1 MLIMRIN
8 ANSRIANDA
17 NLESSEFA
25 ISVIRIYLRI
35 CLTPMTLTKTMQAL
49 SDPTRRK
56 ILELLKKKDMAAGEI
71 GKYFKITLPSL
82 SHHLNILKNADLV
95 TSQRARQE
103 IIYSLNLSVFE
114 EVAKSL
120 VKFFRK

>member
-1 MLIMRIN
+1 
-8 ANSRIANDA
+8 
-17 NLESSEFA
+17 
-25 ISVIRIYLRI
+25 
-35 CLTPMTLTKTMQAL
+35 MTLNKTIPAL

-71 GKYFKITLPSL
+71 GKYFSITAPSL
-82 SHHLNILKNADLV
+82 THHLTVLKSADLV
-95 TSQRARQE
+95 TSQRQGQE

-120 VKFFRK
+120 IKFFNK